1 MDIITSLNN
10 GTIKE
15 IAKLKQRKYREKTGT
30 FLAEGKHLYE
40 EAKRCGIVKQVL
52 LRADSGLNVEEESV
66 LYVSDEVMH
75 KLSDTVSLLDIITVC
90 RIPKAKEV
98 SGNKVIVLDGVQD
111 PGNIGT
117 IIRTAISF
125 GYRDIILGASTVDIY
140 NEKVVRSTQGA
151 LFEINAVRADLT
163 KIIPELRQKGYH
175 VYGTALQNGRP
186 MREFVPVDKIVL
198 VFGNEG
204 NGVSDE
210 VLSLTEK
217 NIFIEMETFESLNVG
232 VAAGIAMYYFK

>member
-15 IAKLKQRKYREKTGT
+15 IAKLKQIKYRKKTGT

-40 EAKRCGIVKQVL
+40 EARCCGIVKQVL

-98 SGNKVIVLDGVQD
+98 SGNKVIMLDGVQD

-125 GYRDIILGASTVDIY
+125 GYRDIILGTSTVDIY

-163 KIIPELRQKGYH
+163 RIIPELRQKGYH

-210 VLSLTEK
+210 VLALTEK